1 MPRMLRRAAVLGATA
16 HMASKHGQ
24 AKAEQEQAGQQ
35 QAAADA
41 APLPPA
47 QAEAPAPPVASSEDS
62 YGELMKLKELLDAGV
77 LTQQEFDTQKTNIL
91 AR

>member
-1 MPRMLRRAAVLGATA
+1 
-16 HMASKHGQ
+16 MASKHGQ
-24 AKAEQEQAGQQ
+24 AKAEQEQAAQQ
-35 QAAADA
+35 QVR
-41 APLPPA
+41 PTPRRSPPA